1 MPDTTDMAPASELVV
16 NLGAYR
22 RNLALLATRIAPAE
36 MMAVVKAD
44 AYGHGLVPIAQTAV
58 DAGVSWLGALDTTT
72 ALELR
77 AAGIGPTT
85 AVFAWHLAP
94 DEDYRAVIDS
104 AIDLGV
110 STLDQL
116 EGIAH
121 SGASERAR
129 VHLKIDTGLHRNG
142 ASAEDWPGLV
152 RRALAL
158 HSDGTIELYGVWTHI
173 AEASYEEDSAA
184 IRRFTDAITAAETLG
199 ARFTL
204 RHLAASAAGFER
216 EDCRFDLVRF
226 GAFGYGISPG
236 GGVTAAELGLE
247 PVMSLRSTAVMADD
261 ATAVIPLGYGDGIS
275 SRATGR
281 VNILVDGALRLIAEM
296 GLDRMTVAGEVIRP
310 GAEVILFG
318 SGTSGEWTL
327 QQWADATGTI
337 GEEIVARL
345 RGLPR
350 RYLGGS

>member
-226 GAFGYGISPG
+226 GAFGYGVSPG

-296 GLDRMTVAGEVIRP
+296 GLDRMTVAGDVIRP

>member
-226 GAFGYGISPG
+226 GAFGYGVSPG